1 MCINTSLLCI
11 TDLRYILDNDINNN
25 THRNK
30 IKNTNESNRAFSCN
44 AKFSGVLFIY
54 IFIHKLQTNI
64 FEFSYFYFLFEIFI
78 AGFHYKS
85 FVKYKFL
92 HI

>member
-1 MCINTSLLCI
+1 MCINTSILYI
-11 TDLRYILDNDINNN
+11 IDLRYILDNDINNN

-54 IFIHKLQTNI
+54 IFIYKLQTNI
-64 FEFSYFYFLFEIFI
+64 FDFYIYIFYRI
-78 AGFHYKS
+78 FYCRVS
-85 FVKYKFL
+85 L
-92 HI
+92 